1 MELGEKL
8 QELRKQKGLTQE
20 ELAEILYVSRTAVS
34 KWESGR
40 GIPNIE
46 SLKSI
51 SKYFSVSID
60 ELLSGEEILA
70 AADEDLKQK
79 EKHLCDIVFGLLDC
93 SMIMFLFLPFFG
105 EKGGEI
111 IKEVSLLSLSGI
123 SEYIKSAYFI
133 IVFGIILSGILI
145 LALQNCECNFWT
157 KNKHFVS
164 LILSAAGTVCFMMT
178 LQPYAAFFCFV
189 FLAIKA
195 IMLIKRR

>member
-60 ELLSGEEILA
+60 ELLSGEQLLA
-70 AADEDLKQK
+70 AADEDLKQR

-133 IVFGIILSGILI
+133 IVFGIILTGILI

-164 LILSAAGTVCFMMT
+164 LILSAAGTVCFMIT

>member
-8 QELRKQKGLTQE
+8 QELRRQKGLTQE
-20 ELAEILYVSRTAVS
+20 ELAGILYVSRTAVS

-46 SLKSI
+46 SLKAI

-60 ELLSGEEILA
+60 ELLSGEQLLA
-70 AADEDLKQK
+70 AADEDLRQR
-79 EKHLCDIVFGLLDC
+79 EKHLRDIVFGLLDC

-123 SEYIKSAYFI
+123 SEYIRSVYFI
-133 IVFGIILSGILI
+133 IVFGIIFTGILI
-145 LALQNCECNFWT
+145 LAFQNYDCNFWI

-189 FLAIKA
+189 FLVIKA